1 MAGVFTMVAA
11 SDPVSNEVIQYPLM
25 TRKEGRDERERGG
38 VVVGG
43 GGGEGWKKEKGGE
56 GLEF

>member
-1 MAGVFTMVAA
+1 MAGVFAMVAA

-25 TRKEGRDERERGG
+25 TRKERRDERERGG
-38 VVVGG
+38 VGG
-43 GGGEGWKKEKGGE
+43 GGKEGERRRGGG